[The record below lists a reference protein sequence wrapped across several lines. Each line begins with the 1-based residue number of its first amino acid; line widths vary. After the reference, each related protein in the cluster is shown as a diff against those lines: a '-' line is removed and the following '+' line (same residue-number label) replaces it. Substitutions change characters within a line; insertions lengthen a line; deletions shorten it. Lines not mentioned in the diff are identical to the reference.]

1 MAPTVSI
8 KSVKNI
14 DEAIHHINKYGTMH
28 TDCIITQ
35 NKKSAKKFLDEVKSS
50 IAMHNTSTQ
59 FADGGEFGFGGEVGI
74 STNILPPRG
83 PVGLNQLV
91 SYKYQVSSKGVIRN
105 NLNLKKNK
113 IGILGGS
120 FDPAH
125 KGHLAISKEA
135 AKKFKLKKIIWAIT
149 KKNPFKKKSSLSL
162 STRIQY
168 CKKITEK
175 TNFIIVK
182 FLENKIKSNK
192 TIDLIN
198 FFAKNKKNEIFF
210 LMGADNLINF
220 HKWHKWKIISQKC
233 NIIVFDR
240 YGYKKRSL
248 NSKSYKSLNK
258 DKLKF
263 INFNKVNISSSQLR
277 KI

>member
-1 MAPTVSI
+1 M
-8 KSVKNI
+8 
-14 DEAIHHINKYGTMH
+14 
-28 TDCIITQ
+28 
-35 NKKSAKKFLDEVKSS
+35 
-50 IAMHNTSTQ
+50 
-59 FADGGEFGFGGEVGI
+59 
-74 STNILPPRG
+74 
-83 PVGLNQLV
+83 
-91 SYKYQVSSKGVIRN
+91 
-105 NLNLKKNK
+105 NLKKNK

-135 AKKFKLKKIIWAIT
+135 IKKFKLKKVIWAIT
-149 KKNPFKKKSSLSL
+149 KKNPFKKKSDLNLSA
-162 STRIQY
+162 RIKY
-168 CKKITEK
+168 CKKIIKKIKVIE
-175 TNFIIVK
+175 IK

-192 TIDLIN
+192 TINLIN
-198 FFAKNKKNEIFF
+198 FFTKNKKNEIYF

-240 YGYKKRSL
+240 HGYKKKSL
-248 NSKSYKSLNK
+248 NSKTYKSLGK

-263 INFNKVNISSSQLR
+263 INFNKVNISSSKLR